1 MKAKQ
6 AIFLAIIALAVVA
19 LLLIRPSP
27 QTHSDMRFLMNTLVT
42 IKVYAGADQGKADIQ
57 SGFAVFEHVEKV
69 SSFHLENSETS
80 ALNRGETL
88 KPSPTMLEL
97 LKLGQKAFTQ
107 TGGYFDPTFAILQ
120 KAYGFYTP
128 EKAGRI
134 PADEELAAL
143 LKLTGYAEK
152 VSFSDKD
159 ARAIIANGALVDFG
173 GIAGGF
179 AVQKAAEAMRN
190 AGCECFLIDDA
201 GDIWFEGSKPDGSP
215 WRIAVRDPR
224 SGASES
230 LAVIESNEAVAVS
243 TSGNY
248 ERYVEV
254 DGMRL
259 GHIMD
264 PFTGKPAGHYQS
276 VTVVAS
282 NPVDADVFSTAIYAM
297 PENKA
302 LEWAAERKIPVLILT
317 ADNRIIINQAG
328 EKWFRTAKK

>member
-1 MKAKQ
+1 MTRQ
-6 AIFLAIIALAVVA
+6 D
-19 LLLIRPSP
+19 
-27 QTHSDMRFLMNTLVT
+27 T
-42 IKVYAGADQGKADIQ
+42 
-57 SGFAVFEHVEKV
+57 
-69 SSFHLENSETS
+69 
-80 ALNRGETL
+80 GE
-88 KPSPTMLEL
+88 
-97 LKLGQKAFTQ
+97 
-107 TGGYFDPTFAILQ
+107 Y
-120 KAYGFYTP
+120 
-128 EKAGRI
+128 
-134 PADEELAAL
+134 DE
-143 LKLTGYAEK
+143 
-152 VSFSDKD
+152 
-159 ARAIIANGALVDFG
+159 
-173 GIAGGF
+173 
-179 AVQKAAEAMRN
+179 
-190 AGCECFLIDDA
+190 
-201 GDIWFEGSKPDGSP
+201 
-215 WRIAVRDPR
+215 
-224 SGASES
+224 
-230 LAVIESNEAVAVS
+230 AVIESNEAVAVS